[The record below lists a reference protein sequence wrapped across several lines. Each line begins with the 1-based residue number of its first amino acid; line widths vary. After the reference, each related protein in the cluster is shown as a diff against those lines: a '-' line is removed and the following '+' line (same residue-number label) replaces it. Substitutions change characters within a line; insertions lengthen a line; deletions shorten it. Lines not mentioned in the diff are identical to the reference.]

1 MARRTVL
8 LLLALVIG
16 LFGVGAVGLYVSKA
30 DSRAQAGEQQKTVL
44 VAKKLI
50 KSGTPVSV
58 AEKQGLFK
66 PTSMAAKDVPPDALT
81 DATKIAKLQAVGDI
95 YAGIPLVP
103 AMFSQTNAA
112 TGELTI
118 PDDKMAMSVQ
128 LTDPERVAGF
138 VVPGSRVAIYVTL
151 NVKYIGGV
159 KNGQSEDVT
168 QLLLQSVP
176 VLAVGEESLRTQS
189 NGSGDSNGG
198 NSSANSKDTVP
209 VTVLTVAVTQ
219 DQAGLLAHGAQVGKL
234 YFALLSPQSATHSPG
249 PPVNADTI
257 LSAK

>member
-8 LLLALVIG
+8 LVLAVVIG
-16 LFGVGAVGLYVSKA
+16 LFGAGAVGLYVSKA
-30 DSRAQAGEQQKTVL
+30 DSRAQAGQQQETVL

-50 KSGTPVSV
+50 KSGTAVDV

-66 PTSMAAKDVPPDALT
+66 PTTMATKDVPPDALS
-81 DATKIAKLQAVGDI
+81 DATSIAKLQAVSDI
-95 YAGIPLVP
+95 YPGFPLVP

-138 VVPGSRVAIYVTL
+138 VVPGSRVAIFVTF
-151 NVKYIGGV
+151 NVNAGGT
-159 KNGQSEDVT
+159 KDGQTGDVT

-176 VLAVGEESLRTQS
+176 VLAVGQESLRTET
-189 NGSGDSNGG
+189 NGSGDSNA
-198 NSSANSKDTVP
+198 SNSKDAVP
-209 VTVLTVAVTQ
+209 VTVLTVAVSQ
-219 DQAGLLAHGAQVGKL
+219 DEAGKLAHGAQVGKL
-234 YFALLSPQSATHSPG
+234 YFALLSPQSATHPANA
-249 PPVNADTI
+249 PVSADSI
-257 LSAK
+257 LKAK